1 MNLSK
6 KGLVLGAILGVVLAG
21 CGSEEKKE
29 DKKVV
34 KTIMSMDIDSLN
46 PYKMVS
52 SGTEEIMMNVFEGL
66 VMPDVDG
73 GLIPAVAKDY
83 KISDDG
89 LTYTFTIRDN
99 IKFHNGNPLDVKD
112 VEFSLRKMSG
122 REGDTPAQAMF
133 ANIKDIKIT
142 GDNEV
147 TVELNQP
154 DSAFIYSMTE
164 AIVPDENRDSLDKN
178 PIGTGAFKVASYE
191 KEQKLTLT
199 KNDDYWGEKAKIDDV
214 EVFVTPNAETAFKI
228 VIW

>member
-122 REGDTPAQAMF
+122 QRGRHSSSSYVCKYKGYK
-133 ANIKDIKIT
+133 N
-142 GDNEV
+142 
-147 TVELNQP
+147 
-154 DSAFIYSMTE
+154 
-164 AIVPDENRDSLDKN
+164 NRR
-178 PIGTGAFKVASYE
+178 
-191 KEQKLTLT
+191 
-199 KNDDYWGEKAKIDDV
+199 
-214 EVFVTPNAETAFKI
+214 
-228 VIW
+228 